1 MNNTYLL
8 IATVAAAAALASCTS
23 SESANE
29 GIAQLTARR
38 DSLAGI
44 VAKAEGE
51 LSQIDLELAAL
62 DSSAQ
67 WSTVTVLTVGSSAFQ
82 HDFDLYGM
90 VKSDQ
95 NVTLYP
101 ESAGRIQR
109 LLVRSGQKVSAGQV
123 LVELD
128 NSVMQSSLAEIKT
141 QLDLAQTLFDKQK
154 RLWDQGIG
162 SELQYLQ
169 VKTQLEG
176 LQKRLATAQKQAAMA
191 NLRAPFAG
199 TIDELFLKAGEYA
212 APGMAVA
219 RLVSSGGLRL
229 ELDVPE
235 TYITRLK
242 VGQKIALNFN
252 SIGLQTIASISQVG
266 DFISADSRTF
276 KVNVSLPAN
285 SQIKPNMMASAE
297 VVDYSSQGNITV
309 PNRLILQDSKGAN
322 YTYLFMPS
330 KNGLGTVER
339 RELQLGVS
347 NNDATEVLGGLSLEE
362 QIIDRGIRSVQTGET
377 VKAVIK

>member
-1 MNNTYLL
+1 MNKTFLL
-8 IATVAAAAALASCTS
+8 FATVAAAAASCTS
-23 SESANE
+23 NDSAS
-29 GIAQLTARR
+29 GDVAQLTARR
-38 DSLAGI
+38 DSLASI
-44 VAKAEGE
+44 IAKAEGE
-51 LSQIDLELAAL
+51 LSQIDLELASL
-62 DSSAQ
+62 DTTAQ
-67 WSTVTVLTVGSSAFQ
+67 WNTVTILAVGSSAFQ
-82 HDFDLYGM
+82 HDFDIYGT

-95 NVTLYP
+95 SVTLYP

-109 LLVRSGQKVSAGQV
+109 VLVRSGQKVSAGQV

-162 SELQYLQ
+162 SEVQYLQ

-191 NLRAPFAG
+191 SLRAPFAG
-199 TIDELFLKAGEYA
+199 TVDELFLKAGEYA

-252 SIGLQTIASISQVG
+252 SIGLQTSATISQVG

-285 SQIKPNMMASAE
+285 SQIKPNMMASAQ
-297 VVDYSSQGNITV
+297 VVDYSSTGIITV
-309 PNRLILQDSKGAN
+309 PSRLILQDSKGAN
-322 YTYLFMPS
+322 YTYLFVPA
-330 KNGLGTVER
+330 KNGLGKVER

>member
-1 MNNTYLL
+1 MNKTFLL
-8 IATVAAAAALASCTS
+8 FATVAAAAASCTS
-23 SESANE
+23 NDSAS
-29 GIAQLTARR
+29 GDVAQLTARR
-38 DSLAGI
+38 DSLASI

-51 LSQIDLELAAL
+51 LSQIDLELASL
-62 DSSAQ
+62 DTTAQ
-67 WSTVTVLTVGSSAFQ
+67 WNTVTILAVGSSGFQ
-82 HDFDLYGM
+82 HDFDIYGT

-95 NVTLYP
+95 SVTLYP

-109 LLVRSGQKVSAGQV
+109 VLVRSGQKVSAGQV

-162 SELQYLQ
+162 SEVQYLQ

-191 NLRAPFAG
+191 SLRAPFAG
-199 TIDELFLKAGEYA
+199 TVDELFLKAGEYA

-235 TYITRLK
+235 TYISRLK

-252 SIGLQTIASISQVG
+252 SIGLQTSASISQVG

-285 SQIKPNMMASAE
+285 GQIKPNMMASAQ
-297 VVDYSSQGNITV
+297 VVDYSSKGVITV

-322 YTYLFMPS
+322 YTYLFVPA
-330 KNGLGTVER
+330 KNGLGKVER

>member
-1 MNNTYLL
+1 MNKSYLL
-8 IATVAAAAALASCTS
+8 IATVAAAALASCTS

-44 VAKAEGE
+44 VAKAEAE

-67 WSTVTVLTVGSSAFQ
+67 WSTVTTLAVGSSAFQ
-82 HDFDLYGM
+82 HDFDLYGT

-95 NVTLYP
+95 SVTLYP

-109 LLVRSGQKVSAGQV
+109 VLVRSGQKVSAGQV

-128 NSVMQSSLAEIKT
+128 NSVVQSSLAEIKT

-162 SELQYLQ
+162 SEVQYLQ

-176 LQKRLATAQKQAAMA
+176 LQKRLSTAQKQAAMA
-191 NLRAPFAG
+191 SLRAPFAG
-199 TIDELFLKAGEYA
+199 TVDELFLKAGEYA
-212 APGMAVA
+212 APGMALA

-252 SIGLQTIASISQVG
+252 SIGLQTSASISQVG

-285 SQIKPNMMASAE
+285 SQIKPNMMASAQ
-297 VVDYSSQGNITV
+297 VVDYSSTGIITV
-309 PNRLILQDSKGAN
+309 PSRLILQDSKGGN
-322 YTYLFMPS
+322 YTYLFVPS
-330 KNGLGTVER
+330 KNGLGKVER
-339 RELQLGVS
+339 RDLQLGVS

>member
-1 MNNTYLL
+1 MNKTFLL
-8 IATVAAAAALASCTS
+8 FATVAAAAASCTS
-23 SESANE
+23 NDSAS
-29 GIAQLTARR
+29 GDVAQLTARR
-38 DSLAGI
+38 DSLASI

-51 LSQIDLELAAL
+51 LSQIDLELASL
-62 DSSAQ
+62 DTTAQ
-67 WSTVTVLTVGSSAFQ
+67 WNTVTILAAGSSAFQ
-82 HDFDLYGM
+82 HDFDIYGT

-95 NVTLYP
+95 SVTLFP

-109 LLVRSGQKVSAGQV
+109 VLVRSGQKVSAGQV

-162 SELQYLQ
+162 SEVQYLQ

-191 NLRAPFAG
+191 SLRAPFAG
-199 TIDELFLKAGEYA
+199 TVDELFLKAGEYA

-252 SIGLQTIASISQVG
+252 SIGLQTSASISQVG

-276 KVNVSLPAN
+276 KVNVSLPSN
-285 SQIKPNMMASAE
+285 SQIKPNMMASAQ
-297 VVDYSSQGNITV
+297 VVDYSSKGVITV

-322 YTYLFMPS
+322 YTYLFVPA
-330 KNGLGTVER
+330 KNGLGKVER

>member
-1 MNNTYLL
+1 MNKTFLL
-8 IATVAAAAALASCTS
+8 FATVAAAAASCTS
-23 SESANE
+23 NDSAS
-29 GIAQLTARR
+29 GDVAQLTARR
-38 DSLAGI
+38 DSLASI

-62 DSSAQ
+62 DTTAQ
-67 WSTVTVLTVGSSAFQ
+67 WNTVTILAAGSSAFQ
-82 HDFDLYGM
+82 HDFDIYGT

-95 NVTLYP
+95 SVTLYP

-109 LLVRSGQKVSAGQV
+109 VLVRSGQKVSAGQV

-162 SELQYLQ
+162 SEVQYLQ

-191 NLRAPFAG
+191 SLRAPFAG
-199 TIDELFLKAGEYA
+199 TVDELFLKAGEYA

-252 SIGLQTIASISQVG
+252 SIGLQTSASISQVG

-276 KVNVSLPAN
+276 KVNVSLPSN
-285 SQIKPNMMASAE
+285 SQIKPNMMASAQ
-297 VVDYSSQGNITV
+297 VVDYSSKGVITV

-322 YTYLFMPS
+322 YTYLFVPA
-330 KNGLGTVER
+330 KNGLGKVER

>member
-1 MNNTYLL
+1 MNKTFLL
-8 IATVAAAAALASCTS
+8 FATVAAAAASCTS
-23 SESANE
+23 NDSAS
-29 GIAQLTARR
+29 GDVAQLTARR
-38 DSLAGI
+38 DSLASI

-51 LSQIDLELAAL
+51 LSQIDLELASL
-62 DSSAQ
+62 DTTAQ
-67 WSTVTVLTVGSSAFQ
+67 WNTVTILAVGSSAFQ
-82 HDFDLYGM
+82 HDFDIYGT

-95 NVTLYP
+95 SVTLYP

-109 LLVRSGQKVSAGQV
+109 VLVRSGQKVSAGQV

-162 SELQYLQ
+162 SEVQYLQ

-191 NLRAPFAG
+191 SLRAPFAG
-199 TIDELFLKAGEYA
+199 TVDELFLKAGEYA

-235 TYITRLK
+235 TYISRLK

-252 SIGLQTIASISQVG
+252 SIGLQTSASISQVG

-276 KVNVSLPAN
+276 KVNVSLPSN
-285 SQIKPNMMASAE
+285 SQIKPNMMASAQ
-297 VVDYSSQGNITV
+297 VVDYSSKGVITV

-322 YTYLFMPS
+322 YTYLFVPA
-330 KNGLGTVER
+330 KNGLGKVER

>member
-1 MNNTYLL
+1 MNKTFLL
-8 IATVAAAAALASCTS
+8 FATVAAAAASCTS
-23 SESANE
+23 NDSAS
-29 GIAQLTARR
+29 GDVAQLTARR

-51 LSQIDLELAAL
+51 ISQIDLELASL
-62 DSSAQ
+62 DTTAQ
-67 WSTVTVLTVGSSAFQ
+67 WNTVTILAAGSSAFQ
-82 HDFDLYGM
+82 HDFDIYGT

-95 NVTLYP
+95 SVTLFP

-109 LLVRSGQKVSAGQV
+109 VLVRSGQKVSAGQV

-162 SELQYLQ
+162 SEVQYLQ

-191 NLRAPFAG
+191 SLRAPFAG
-199 TIDELFLKAGEYA
+199 TVDELFLKAGEYA

-252 SIGLQTIASISQVG
+252 SIGLQTSASISQVG

-276 KVNVSLPAN
+276 KVNVSLPSN
-285 SQIKPNMMASAE
+285 SQIKPNMMASAQ
-297 VVDYSSQGNITV
+297 VVDYSSKGVITV

-322 YTYLFMPS
+322 YTYLFVPA
-330 KNGLGTVER
+330 KNGLGKVER

>member
-1 MNNTYLL
+1 MNKTFLL
-8 IATVAAAAALASCTS
+8 FATVAAAAASCTS
-23 SESANE
+23 NDSAS
-29 GIAQLTARR
+29 GDVAQLTARR
-38 DSLAGI
+38 DSLASI

-51 LSQIDLELAAL
+51 LSQIDLELASL
-62 DSSAQ
+62 DTTAQ
-67 WSTVTVLTVGSSAFQ
+67 WNTVTILAAGSSAFQ
-82 HDFDLYGM
+82 HDFDIYGT

-95 NVTLYP
+95 SVTLYP

-109 LLVRSGQKVSAGQV
+109 VLVRSGQKVSAGQV

-162 SELQYLQ
+162 SEVQYLQ

-191 NLRAPFAG
+191 SLRAPFAG
-199 TIDELFLKAGEYA
+199 TVDELFLKAGEYA

-235 TYITRLK
+235 TYISRLK

-252 SIGLQTIASISQVG
+252 SIGLQTSASISQVG

-285 SQIKPNMMASAE
+285 SQIKPNMMASAQ
-297 VVDYSSQGNITV
+297 VVDYSSKGVITV
-309 PNRLILQDSKGAN
+309 PSRLILQDSKGAN
-322 YTYLFMPS
+322 YTYLFVPS
-330 KNGLGTVER
+330 KNGLGKVER
-339 RELQLGVS
+339 RDLQLGVS

>member
-1 MNNTYLL
+1 MNKTFLL
-8 IATVAAAAALASCTS
+8 FATVAAAAASCTS
-23 SESANE
+23 NDSAS
-29 GIAQLTARR
+29 GDVAQLTARR

-51 LSQIDLELAAL
+51 ISQIDLELASL
-62 DSSAQ
+62 DTTAQ
-67 WSTVTVLTVGSSAFQ
+67 WNTVTILAAGSSAFQ
-82 HDFDLYGM
+82 HDFDIYGT

-95 NVTLYP
+95 SVTLYP

-109 LLVRSGQKVSAGQV
+109 VLVRSGQKVSAGQV

-128 NSVMQSSLAEIKT
+128 NSVVQSSLAEIKT

-162 SELQYLQ
+162 SEVQYLQ

-191 NLRAPFAG
+191 SLRAPFAG
-199 TIDELFLKAGEYA
+199 TVDELFLKAGEYA

-252 SIGLQTIASISQVG
+252 SIGLQTSASISQVG

-276 KVNVSLPAN
+276 KVNVSLPSN
-285 SQIKPNMMASAE
+285 SQIKPNMMASAQ
-297 VVDYSSQGNITV
+297 VVDYSSKGVITV

-322 YTYLFMPS
+322 YTYLFVPA
-330 KNGLGTVER
+330 KNGLGKVER

>member
-1 MNNTYLL
+1 MNKTFLL
-8 IATVAAAAALASCTS
+8 FATVAAAAASCTS
-23 SESANE
+23 NDSAS
-29 GIAQLTARR
+29 GDVAQLTARR
-38 DSLAGI
+38 DSLASI

-51 LSQIDLELAAL
+51 LSQIDLELASL
-62 DSSAQ
+62 DTTAQ
-67 WSTVTVLTVGSSAFQ
+67 WNTVTILAAGSSAFQ
-82 HDFDLYGM
+82 HDFDIYGT

-95 NVTLYP
+95 SVTLYP

-109 LLVRSGQKVSAGQV
+109 VLVRSGQKVSAGQV

-162 SELQYLQ
+162 SEVQYLQ

-191 NLRAPFAG
+191 SLRAPFAG
-199 TIDELFLKAGEYA
+199 TVDELFLKAGEYA

-235 TYITRLK
+235 TYISRLK

-252 SIGLQTIASISQVG
+252 SIGLQTSASISQVG

-276 KVNVSLPAN
+276 KVNVSLPSN
-285 SQIKPNMMASAE
+285 SQLKPNMMASAQ
-297 VVDYSSQGNITV
+297 VVDYSSKGVITV

-322 YTYLFMPS
+322 YTYLFVPA
-330 KNGLGTVER
+330 KNGLGKVER

>member
-1 MNNTYLL
+1 MNKTFLL
-8 IATVAAAAALASCTS
+8 FATVAAAAASCTS
-23 SESANE
+23 NDSAS
-29 GIAQLTARR
+29 GDVAQLTARR
-38 DSLAGI
+38 DSLASI

-51 LSQIDLELAAL
+51 LSQIDLELASL
-62 DSSAQ
+62 DTTAQ
-67 WSTVTVLTVGSSAFQ
+67 WNTVTILAAGSSAFQ
-82 HDFDLYGM
+82 HDFDIYGT

-95 NVTLYP
+95 SVTLYP

-109 LLVRSGQKVSAGQV
+109 VLVRSGQKVSAGQV

-162 SELQYLQ
+162 SEVQYLQ

-191 NLRAPFAG
+191 SLRAPFAG
-199 TIDELFLKAGEYA
+199 TVDELFLKAGEYA

-235 TYITRLK
+235 TYISRLK

-252 SIGLQTIASISQVG
+252 SIGLQTSASISQVG

-285 SQIKPNMMASAE
+285 GQIKPNMMASAQ
-297 VVDYSSQGNITV
+297 VVDYSSKGVITV

-322 YTYLFMPS
+322 YTYLFVPA
-330 KNGLGTVER
+330 KNGLGKVER

>member
-1 MNNTYLL
+1 MNKTFLL
-8 IATVAAAAALASCTS
+8 FATVAAAAASCTS
-23 SESANE
+23 NDSAS
-29 GIAQLTARR
+29 GDVAQLTARR
-38 DSLAGI
+38 DSLASI

-51 LSQIDLELAAL
+51 LSQIDLELASL
-62 DSSAQ
+62 DTTAQ
-67 WSTVTVLTVGSSAFQ
+67 WNTVTILAVGSSAFQ
-82 HDFDLYGM
+82 HDFDIYGT

-95 NVTLYP
+95 SVTLYP

-109 LLVRSGQKVSAGQV
+109 VLVRSGQKVSAGQV

-162 SELQYLQ
+162 SEVQYLQ

-191 NLRAPFAG
+191 SLRAPFAG
-199 TIDELFLKAGEYA
+199 TVDELFLKAGEYA

-252 SIGLQTIASISQVG
+252 SIGLQTSASISQVG

-285 SQIKPNMMASAE
+285 SQIKPNMMASAQ
-297 VVDYSSQGNITV
+297 VVDYSSKGVITV
-309 PNRLILQDSKGAN
+309 PSRLILQDSKGAN
-322 YTYLFMPS
+322 YTYLFVPS
-330 KNGLGTVER
+330 KNGLGKVER
-339 RELQLGVS
+339 RDLQLGVS

>member
-1 MNNTYLL
+1 MNKTFLL
-8 IATVAAAAALASCTS
+8 FATVAAAAASCTS
-23 SESANE
+23 NDSAS
-29 GIAQLTARR
+29 GDVAQLTARR
-38 DSLAGI
+38 DSLASI
-44 VAKAEGE
+44 IAKAEGE
-51 LSQIDLELAAL
+51 LSQIDLELASL
-62 DSSAQ
+62 DTTAQ
-67 WSTVTVLTVGSSAFQ
+67 WNTVTILAVGSSAFQ
-82 HDFDLYGM
+82 HDFDIYGT

-95 NVTLYP
+95 SVTLYP

-109 LLVRSGQKVSAGQV
+109 VLVRSGQKVSAGQV

-162 SELQYLQ
+162 SEVQYLQ

-191 NLRAPFAG
+191 SLRAPFAG
-199 TIDELFLKAGEYA
+199 TVDELFLKAGEYA

-252 SIGLQTIASISQVG
+252 SIGLQTSASISQVG

-285 SQIKPNMMASAE
+285 SQIKPNMMASAQ
-297 VVDYSSQGNITV
+297 VVDYSSTGIITV
-309 PNRLILQDSKGAN
+309 PSRLILQDSKGAN
-322 YTYLFMPS
+322 YTYLFVPA
-330 KNGLGTVER
+330 KNGLGKVER
-339 RELQLGVS
+339 RDLQLGVS

>member
-1 MNNTYLL
+1 MNKTFLL
-8 IATVAAAAALASCTS
+8 FATVAAAAASCTS
-23 SESANE
+23 NDSAS
-29 GIAQLTARR
+29 GDVAQLTARR
-38 DSLAGI
+38 DSLASI

-51 LSQIDLELAAL
+51 LSLIDLELASL
-62 DSSAQ
+62 DTTAQ
-67 WSTVTVLTVGSSAFQ
+67 WNTVTILAVGSSAFQ
-82 HDFDLYGM
+82 HDFDIYGT

-95 NVTLYP
+95 SVTLYP

-109 LLVRSGQKVSAGQV
+109 VLVRSGQKVSAGQV

-162 SELQYLQ
+162 SEVQYLQ

-191 NLRAPFAG
+191 SLRAPFAG
-199 TIDELFLKAGEYA
+199 TVDELFLKAGEYA

-235 TYITRLK
+235 TYISRLK

-252 SIGLQTIASISQVG
+252 SIGLQTSASISQVG

-276 KVNVSLPAN
+276 KVNVSLPSN
-285 SQIKPNMMASAE
+285 SQIKPNMMASAQ
-297 VVDYSSQGNITV
+297 VVDYSSKGVITV

-322 YTYLFMPS
+322 YTYLFVPA
-330 KNGLGTVER
+330 KNGLGKVER

-347 NNDATEVLGGLSLEE
+347 NNDATEILGGLSLEE

>member
-1 MNNTYLL
+1 MNKTFLL
-8 IATVAAAAALASCTS
+8 FATVAAAAASCTS
-23 SESANE
+23 NDSAS
-29 GIAQLTARR
+29 GDVAQLTARR
-38 DSLAGI
+38 DSLASI
-44 VAKAEGE
+44 IAKAEGE
-51 LSQIDLELAAL
+51 LSQIDLELASL
-62 DSSAQ
+62 DTTAQ
-67 WSTVTVLTVGSSAFQ
+67 WNTVTILAVGSSAFQ
-82 HDFDLYGM
+82 HDFDIYGT

-95 NVTLYP
+95 SVTLYP

-109 LLVRSGQKVSAGQV
+109 VLVRSGQKVSAGQV

-128 NSVMQSSLAEIKT
+128 NSVVQSSLAEIKT
-141 QLDLAQTLFDKQK
+141 QLDLAQTLYDKQK

-162 SELQYLQ
+162 SEVQYLQ

-191 NLRAPFAG
+191 SLRAPFAG
-199 TIDELFLKAGEYA
+199 TVDELFLKAGEYA

-252 SIGLQTIASISQVG
+252 SIGLQTSASISQVG

-285 SQIKPNMMASAE
+285 SQIKPNMMASAQ
-297 VVDYSSQGNITV
+297 VVDYSSKGVITV
-309 PNRLILQDSKGAN
+309 PSRLILQDSKGAN
-322 YTYLFMPS
+322 YTYLFVPS
-330 KNGLGTVER
+330 KNGLGKVER
-339 RELQLGVS
+339 RDLQLGVS

>member
-1 MNNTYLL
+1 MNKTFLL
-8 IATVAAAAALASCTS
+8 FATVAAAAASCTS
-23 SESANE
+23 NDSAS
-29 GIAQLTARR
+29 GDVAQLTARR
-38 DSLAGI
+38 DSLASI
-44 VAKAEGE
+44 IAKAEGE
-51 LSQIDLELAAL
+51 LSQIDLELASL
-62 DSSAQ
+62 DTTAQ
-67 WSTVTVLTVGSSAFQ
+67 WNTVTILPVGSSAFQ
-82 HDFDLYGM
+82 HDFDIYGT

-95 NVTLYP
+95 SVTLYP

-109 LLVRSGQKVSAGQV
+109 VLVRSGQKVSAGQV

-162 SELQYLQ
+162 SEVQYLQ

-191 NLRAPFAG
+191 SLRAPFAG
-199 TIDELFLKAGEYA
+199 TVDELFLKAGEYA

-252 SIGLQTIASISQVG
+252 SIGLQTSASISQVG

-285 SQIKPNMMASAE
+285 SQIKPNMMASAQ
-297 VVDYSSQGNITV
+297 VVDYSSTGIITV
-309 PNRLILQDSKGAN
+309 PSRLILQDSKGAN
-322 YTYLFMPS
+322 YTYLFVPA
-330 KNGLGTVER
+330 KNGLGKVER
-339 RELQLGVS
+339 RDLQLGVS

>member
-1 MNNTYLL
+1 MNKTFLL
-8 IATVAAAAALASCTS
+8 FATVAAAAASCTS
-23 SESANE
+23 NDSAS
-29 GIAQLTARR
+29 GDVAQLTARR
-38 DSLAGI
+38 DSLASI

-62 DSSAQ
+62 DTTAQ
-67 WSTVTVLTVGSSAFQ
+67 WNTVTILAAGSSAFQ
-82 HDFDLYGM
+82 HDFDIYGT

-95 NVTLYP
+95 SVTLYP

-109 LLVRSGQKVSAGQV
+109 VLVRSGQKVSAGQV

-128 NSVMQSSLAEIKT
+128 NSVVQSSLAEIKT

-162 SELQYLQ
+162 SEVQYLQ

-191 NLRAPFAG
+191 SLRAPFAG
-199 TIDELFLKAGEYA
+199 TVDELFLKAGEYA

-235 TYITRLK
+235 TYISRLK

-252 SIGLQTIASISQVG
+252 SIGLQTSASISQVG

-276 KVNVSLPAN
+276 KVNVSLPSN
-285 SQIKPNMMASAE
+285 SQIKPNMMASAQ
-297 VVDYSSQGNITV
+297 VVDYSSKGVITV

-322 YTYLFMPS
+322 YTYLFVPA
-330 KNGLGTVER
+330 KNGLGKVER

>member
-1 MNNTYLL
+1 MNKTFLL
-8 IATVAAAAALASCTS
+8 FATVAAAAASCTS
-23 SESANE
+23 NDSAS
-29 GIAQLTARR
+29 GDVAQLTARR
-38 DSLAGI
+38 DSLASI

-51 LSQIDLELAAL
+51 LSQIDLELASL
-62 DSSAQ
+62 DTTAQ
-67 WSTVTVLTVGSSAFQ
+67 WNTVTILAAGSSAFQ
-82 HDFDLYGM
+82 HDFDIYGT

-95 NVTLYP
+95 SVTLYP

-109 LLVRSGQKVSAGQV
+109 VLVRSGQKVSAGQV

-162 SELQYLQ
+162 SEVQYLQ

-191 NLRAPFAG
+191 SLRAPFAG
-199 TIDELFLKAGEYA
+199 TVDELFLKAGEYA
-212 APGMAVA
+212 APGMAVG

-235 TYITRLK
+235 TYISRLK

-252 SIGLQTIASISQVG
+252 SIGLQTSASISQVG

-276 KVNVSLPAN
+276 KVNVSLPSN
-285 SQIKPNMMASAE
+285 SQIKPNMMASAQ
-297 VVDYSSQGNITV
+297 VVDYSSKGVITV

-322 YTYLFMPS
+322 YTYLFVPA
-330 KNGLGTVER
+330 KNGLGKVER

>member
-1 MNNTYLL
+1 MNKTFLL
-8 IATVAAAAALASCTS
+8 FATVAAAAASCTS
-23 SESANE
+23 NDSAS
-29 GIAQLTARR
+29 GDVAQLTARR
-38 DSLAGI
+38 DSLASI
-44 VAKAEGE
+44 IAKAEGE
-51 LSQIDLELAAL
+51 LSQIDLELASL
-62 DSSAQ
+62 DTTAQ
-67 WSTVTVLTVGSSAFQ
+67 WNTVTILAVGSSAFQ
-82 HDFDLYGM
+82 HDFDIYGT

-95 NVTLYP
+95 SVTLYP

-109 LLVRSGQKVSAGQV
+109 VLVRSGQKVSAGQV

-162 SELQYLQ
+162 SEVQYLQ

-191 NLRAPFAG
+191 SLRAPFAG
-199 TIDELFLKAGEYA
+199 TVDELFLKAGEYA

-252 SIGLQTIASISQVG
+252 SIGLQTSASISQVG

-285 SQIKPNMMASAE
+285 GQIKPNMMASAQ
-297 VVDYSSQGNITV
+297 VVDYSSTGIITV
-309 PNRLILQDSKGAN
+309 PSRLILQDSKGAN
-322 YTYLFMPS
+322 YTYLFVPA
-330 KNGLGTVER
+330 KNGLGKVER
-339 RELQLGVS
+339 RDLQLGVS

>member
-1 MNNTYLL
+1 MNKTFLL
-8 IATVAAAAALASCTS
+8 FATVAAAAASCTS
-23 SESANE
+23 NDSAS
-29 GIAQLTARR
+29 GDVAQLTARR
-38 DSLAGI
+38 DSLASI

-51 LSQIDLELAAL
+51 LSQIDLELASL
-62 DSSAQ
+62 DTTAQ
-67 WSTVTVLTVGSSAFQ
+67 WNTVTILAVGSSAFQ
-82 HDFDLYGM
+82 HDFDIYGT

-95 NVTLYP
+95 SVTLYP

-109 LLVRSGQKVSAGQV
+109 VLVRSGQKVSAGQV

-128 NSVMQSSLAEIKT
+128 NSVVQSSLAEIKT
-141 QLDLAQTLFDKQK
+141 QLDLAQTLYDKQK

-162 SELQYLQ
+162 SEVQYLQ

-191 NLRAPFAG
+191 SLRAPFAG
-199 TIDELFLKAGEYA
+199 TVDELFLKAGEYA

-252 SIGLQTIASISQVG
+252 SIGLQTSASISQVG

-285 SQIKPNMMASAE
+285 SQIKPNMMASAQ
-297 VVDYSSQGNITV
+297 VVDYSSKGVITV
-309 PNRLILQDSKGAN
+309 PSRLILQDSKGAN
-322 YTYLFMPS
+322 YTYLFVPS
-330 KNGLGTVER
+330 KNGLGKVER
-339 RELQLGVS
+339 RDLQLGVS

>member
-1 MNNTYLL
+1 MNKTFLL
-8 IATVAAAAALASCTS
+8 FATVAAAAASCTS
-23 SESANE
+23 NDSAS
-29 GIAQLTARR
+29 GDVAQLTARR
-38 DSLAGI
+38 DSLASI

-51 LSQIDLELAAL
+51 LSQIDLELASL
-62 DSSAQ
+62 DTTAQ
-67 WSTVTVLTVGSSAFQ
+67 WNTVTILPVGSSAFQ
-82 HDFDLYGM
+82 HDFDIYGT

-95 NVTLYP
+95 SVTLYP

-109 LLVRSGQKVSAGQV
+109 VLVRSGQKVSAGQV

-162 SELQYLQ
+162 SEVQYLQ

-191 NLRAPFAG
+191 SLRAPFAG
-199 TIDELFLKAGEYA
+199 TVDELFLKAGEYA

-252 SIGLQTIASISQVG
+252 SIGLQTSASISQVG

-285 SQIKPNMMASAE
+285 SQIKPNMMASAQ
-297 VVDYSSQGNITV
+297 VVDYSSTGIITV
-309 PNRLILQDSKGAN
+309 PSRLILQDSKGAN
-322 YTYLFMPS
+322 YTYLFVPA
-330 KNGLGTVER
+330 KNGLGKVER

>member
-1 MNNTYLL
+1 MNKTFLL
-8 IATVAAAAALASCTS
+8 FATVAAAAASCTS
-23 SESANE
+23 NDSAS
-29 GIAQLTARR
+29 GDVAQLTARR
-38 DSLAGI
+38 DSLASI

-51 LSQIDLELAAL
+51 LSQIDLELASL
-62 DSSAQ
+62 DTTAQ
-67 WSTVTVLTVGSSAFQ
+67 WNTVTILAVGSSAFQ
-82 HDFDLYGM
+82 HDFDIYGT

-95 NVTLYP
+95 SVTLYP

-109 LLVRSGQKVSAGQV
+109 VLVRSGQKVSAGQV

-162 SELQYLQ
+162 SEVQYLQ

-176 LQKRLATAQKQAAMA
+176 LQKRLATAQNQAAMA
-191 NLRAPFAG
+191 SLRAPFAG
-199 TIDELFLKAGEYA
+199 TVDELFLKAGEYA

-235 TYITRLK
+235 TYISRLK

-252 SIGLQTIASISQVG
+252 SIGLQTSASISQVG

-285 SQIKPNMMASAE
+285 SQIKPNMMASAQ
-297 VVDYSSQGNITV
+297 VVDYSSKGVITV
-309 PNRLILQDSKGAN
+309 PSRLILQDSKGAN
-322 YTYLFMPS
+322 YTYLFVPS
-330 KNGLGTVER
+330 KNGLGKVER
-339 RELQLGVS
+339 RDLQLGVS

>member
-1 MNNTYLL
+1 MNKTFLL
-8 IATVAAAAALASCTS
+8 FATVAAAAASCTS
-23 SESANE
+23 NDSAS
-29 GIAQLTARR
+29 GDVAQLTARR
-38 DSLAGI
+38 DSLASI

-51 LSQIDLELAAL
+51 LSQIDLELASL
-62 DSSAQ
+62 DTTAQ
-67 WSTVTVLTVGSSAFQ
+67 WNTVTILAAGSSAFQ
-82 HDFDLYGM
+82 HDFDIYGT

-95 NVTLYP
+95 SVTLFP

-109 LLVRSGQKVSAGQV
+109 VLVRSGQKVSAGQV

-128 NSVMQSSLAEIKT
+128 NSVMQSTLAEIKT

-162 SELQYLQ
+162 SEVQYLQ

-191 NLRAPFAG
+191 SLRAPFAG
-199 TIDELFLKAGEYA
+199 TVDELFLKAGEYA

-252 SIGLQTIASISQVG
+252 SIGLQTSASISQVG

-276 KVNVSLPAN
+276 KVNVSLPSN
-285 SQIKPNMMASAE
+285 SQIKPNMMASAQ
-297 VVDYSSQGNITV
+297 VVDYSSKGVITV

-322 YTYLFMPS
+322 YTYLFVPA
-330 KNGLGTVER
+330 KNGLGKVER

>member
-1 MNNTYLL
+1 MNKTFLL
-8 IATVAAAAALASCTS
+8 IATVAAAALASCNS

-67 WSTVTVLTVGSSAFQ
+67 WSTVTTLAVGSSAFQ
-82 HDFDLYGM
+82 HDFDIYGT

-95 NVTLYP
+95 SVTLYP

-109 LLVRSGQKVSAGQV
+109 VLVRSGQKVSAGQV

-128 NSVMQSSLAEIKT
+128 NSVVQSSLAEIKT

-162 SELQYLQ
+162 SEVQYLQ

-191 NLRAPFAG
+191 SLRAPFAG

-252 SIGLQTIASISQVG
+252 SIGLQTSASISQVG

-285 SQIKPNMMASAE
+285 SQIKPNMMASAQ
-297 VVDYSSQGNITV
+297 VVDYSSTGIITV
-309 PNRLILQDSKGAN
+309 PSRLILQDSKGAN
-322 YTYLFMPS
+322 YTYLFVPS
-330 KNGLGTVER
+330 KNGLGKVER
-339 RELQLGVS
+339 RDLQLGVS

>member
-1 MNNTYLL
+1 MNKTFLL
-8 IATVAAAAALASCTS
+8 FATVAAAAASCTS
-23 SESANE
+23 NDSAS
-29 GIAQLTARR
+29 GDVAQLTARR
-38 DSLAGI
+38 DSLASI

-62 DSSAQ
+62 DTTAQ
-67 WSTVTVLTVGSSAFQ
+67 WNTVTILAAGSSAFQ
-82 HDFDLYGM
+82 HDFDIYGT

-95 NVTLYP
+95 SVTLFP

-109 LLVRSGQKVSAGQV
+109 VLVRSGQKVSAGQV

-162 SELQYLQ
+162 SEVQYLQ

-191 NLRAPFAG
+191 SLRAPFAG
-199 TIDELFLKAGEYA
+199 TVDELFLKAGEYA

-235 TYITRLK
+235 TYISRLK

-252 SIGLQTIASISQVG
+252 SIGLQTSASISQVG

-276 KVNVSLPAN
+276 KVNVSLPSN
-285 SQIKPNMMASAE
+285 SQIKPNMMASAQ
-297 VVDYSSQGNITV
+297 VVDYSSKGVITV

-322 YTYLFMPS
+322 YTYLFVPA
-330 KNGLGTVER
+330 KNGLGKVER

>member
-1 MNNTYLL
+1 MNKTFLL
-8 IATVAAAAALASCTS
+8 FATVAAAAASCTS
-23 SESANE
+23 NDSAS
-29 GIAQLTARR
+29 GDVAQLTARR
-38 DSLAGI
+38 DSLASI
-44 VAKAEGE
+44 VAKAEDE
-51 LSQIDLELAAL
+51 LSQIDLELASL
-62 DSSAQ
+62 DTTAQ
-67 WSTVTVLTVGSSAFQ
+67 WNTVTILAVGSSAFQ
-82 HDFDLYGM
+82 HDFDIYGT

-95 NVTLYP
+95 SVTLYP

-109 LLVRSGQKVSAGQV
+109 VLVRSGQKVSAGQV

-162 SELQYLQ
+162 SEVQYLQ

-191 NLRAPFAG
+191 SLRAPFAG
-199 TIDELFLKAGEYA
+199 TVDELFLKAGEYA

-252 SIGLQTIASISQVG
+252 SIGLQTSASISQVG

-276 KVNVSLPAN
+276 KVNVSLPSN
-285 SQIKPNMMASAE
+285 SQIKPNMMASAQ
-297 VVDYSSQGNITV
+297 VVDYSSKGVITV

-322 YTYLFMPS
+322 YTYLFVPA
-330 KNGLGTVER
+330 KNGLGKVER

>member
-1 MNNTYLL
+1 MNKTFLL
-8 IATVAAAAALASCTS
+8 FATVAAAAASCTS
-23 SESANE
+23 NDSAS
-29 GIAQLTARR
+29 GDVAQLTARR
-38 DSLAGI
+38 DSLASI

-51 LSQIDLELAAL
+51 LSQIDLELASL
-62 DSSAQ
+62 DTTAQ
-67 WSTVTVLTVGSSAFQ
+67 WNTVTILAVGSSAFQ
-82 HDFDLYGM
+82 HDFDIYGT

-95 NVTLYP
+95 SVTLYP

-109 LLVRSGQKVSAGQV
+109 VLVRSGQKVSAGQV

-128 NSVMQSSLAEIKT
+128 NSVVQSSLAEIKT
-141 QLDLAQTLFDKQK
+141 QLDLAQTLYDKQK

-162 SELQYLQ
+162 SEVQYLQ

-191 NLRAPFAG
+191 SLRAPFAG
-199 TIDELFLKAGEYA
+199 TVDELFLKAGEYA

-252 SIGLQTIASISQVG
+252 SIGLQTSATISQVG

-285 SQIKPNMMASAE
+285 SQIKPNMMASAQ
-297 VVDYSSQGNITV
+297 VVDYSSTGIITV
-309 PNRLILQDSKGAN
+309 PSRLILQDSKGAN
-322 YTYLFMPS
+322 YTYLFVPA
-330 KNGLGTVER
+330 KNGLGKVER
-339 RELQLGVS
+339 RDLQLGVS

-362 QIIDRGIRSVQTGET
+362 QIIDRGIRSVQAGET

>member
-1 MNNTYLL
+1 MNKTFLL
-8 IATVAAAAALASCTS
+8 FATVAAAAASCTS
-23 SESANE
+23 NDSAS
-29 GIAQLTARR
+29 GDVAQLTARR
-38 DSLAGI
+38 DSLASI
-44 VAKAEGE
+44 IAKAEGE
-51 LSQIDLELAAL
+51 LSQIDLELASL
-62 DSSAQ
+62 DTTAQ
-67 WSTVTVLTVGSSAFQ
+67 WNTVTILPVGSSAFQ
-82 HDFDLYGM
+82 HDFDIYGT

-95 NVTLYP
+95 SVTLYP

-109 LLVRSGQKVSAGQV
+109 VLVRSGQKVSAGQV

-162 SELQYLQ
+162 SEVQYLQ

-191 NLRAPFAG
+191 SLRAPFAG
-199 TIDELFLKAGEYA
+199 TVDELFLKAGEYA

-235 TYITRLK
+235 TYISRLK

-252 SIGLQTIASISQVG
+252 SIGLQTSASISQVG

-285 SQIKPNMMASAE
+285 GQIKPNMMASAQ
-297 VVDYSSQGNITV
+297 VVDYSSTGIITV
-309 PNRLILQDSKGAN
+309 PSRLILQDSKGAN
-322 YTYLFMPS
+322 YTYLFVPA
-330 KNGLGTVER
+330 KNGLGKVER

>member
-1 MNNTYLL
+1 MNKTFLL
-8 IATVAAAAALASCTS
+8 FATVAAAAASCTS
-23 SESANE
+23 NDSAS
-29 GIAQLTARR
+29 GDVAQLTARR
-38 DSLAGI
+38 DSLASI

-51 LSQIDLELAAL
+51 LSQIDLELASL
-62 DSSAQ
+62 DTTAQ
-67 WSTVTVLTVGSSAFQ
+67 WNTVTILAVGSSAFQ
-82 HDFDLYGM
+82 HDFDIYGT

-95 NVTLYP
+95 SVTLYP

-109 LLVRSGQKVSAGQV
+109 VLVRSGQKVSAGQV

-162 SELQYLQ
+162 SEVQYLQ

-191 NLRAPFAG
+191 SLRAPFAG
-199 TIDELFLKAGEYA
+199 TVDELFLKAGEYA

-252 SIGLQTIASISQVG
+252 SIGLQTSASISQVG

-276 KVNVSLPAN
+276 KVNVSLPSN
-285 SQIKPNMMASAE
+285 SQIKPNMMASAQ
-297 VVDYSSQGNITV
+297 VVDYSSKGVITV

-322 YTYLFMPS
+322 YTYLFVPA
-330 KNGLGTVER
+330 KNGLGKVER

>member
-1 MNNTYLL
+1 MNKTFLL
-8 IATVAAAAALASCTS
+8 FATVAAAAASCTS
-23 SESANE
+23 NDSAS
-29 GIAQLTARR
+29 GDVAQLTARR
-38 DSLAGI
+38 DSLASI

-51 LSQIDLELAAL
+51 LSQIDLELASL
-62 DSSAQ
+62 DTTAQ
-67 WSTVTVLTVGSSAFQ
+67 WNTVTILAAGSSAFQ
-82 HDFDLYGM
+82 HDFDIYGT

-95 NVTLYP
+95 SVTLYP

-109 LLVRSGQKVSAGQV
+109 VLVRSGQKVSAGQV

-162 SELQYLQ
+162 SEVQYLQ

-191 NLRAPFAG
+191 SLRAPFAG
-199 TIDELFLKAGEYA
+199 TVDELFLKAGEYA

-235 TYITRLK
+235 TYISRLK

-252 SIGLQTIASISQVG
+252 SIGLQTSASISQVG

-276 KVNVSLPAN
+276 KVNVSLPSN
-285 SQIKPNMMASAE
+285 SQIKPNMMASAQ
-297 VVDYSSQGNITV
+297 VVDYSSKGVITV

-322 YTYLFMPS
+322 YTYLFVPA
-330 KNGLGTVER
+330 KNGLGKVER

>member
-1 MNNTYLL
+1 MNKTFLL
-8 IATVAAAAALASCTS
+8 IATVAAAALASCNS

-67 WSTVTVLTVGSSAFQ
+67 WSTVTTLAVGSSAFQ
-82 HDFDLYGM
+82 HDFDIYGT

-95 NVTLYP
+95 SVTLYP

-109 LLVRSGQKVSAGQV
+109 VLVRSGQKVSAGQV

-128 NSVMQSSLAEIKT
+128 NSVVQSSLAEIKT

-162 SELQYLQ
+162 SEVQYLQ

-191 NLRAPFAG
+191 SLRAPFAG

-235 TYITRLK
+235 TYISRLK

-252 SIGLQTIASISQVG
+252 SIGLQTSASISQVG

-285 SQIKPNMMASAE
+285 SQIKPNMMASAQ
-297 VVDYSSQGNITV
+297 VVDYSSTGIITV
-309 PNRLILQDSKGAN
+309 PSRLILQDSKGAN
-322 YTYLFMPS
+322 YTYLFVPS
-330 KNGLGTVER
+330 KNGLGKVER
-339 RELQLGVS
+339 RDLQLGVS